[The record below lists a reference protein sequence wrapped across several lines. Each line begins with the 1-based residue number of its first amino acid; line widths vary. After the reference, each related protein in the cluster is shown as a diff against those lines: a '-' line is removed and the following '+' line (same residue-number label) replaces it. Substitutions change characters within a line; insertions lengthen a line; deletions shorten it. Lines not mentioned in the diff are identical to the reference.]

1 MTPADFHAALRDRF
15 GDAVRELHAA
25 TDPWIEIAAD
35 ALPAALTF
43 LRDEHGLRHLN
54 DLSAADLAPRPGEE
68 AKFVGEPRL
77 EVIYRLSDFPLTTS
91 LTLKVILPRGSND
104 DLPEVPTA
112 SGVFPIA
119 EWHEREAFDLLGVR
133 FTGHP
138 NLTRILTSD
147 DWIGHPLRK
156 DYEMPEE
163 YGGIRCR

>member
-1 MTPADFHAALRDRF
+1 MTPPALRAALRTRF
-15 GDAVRELHAA
+15 GEAVRELHEA
-25 TDPWIEIAAD
+25 TDPWVEIAAD
-35 ALPAALTF
+35 AVPAVLAF
-43 LRDEHGLRHLN
+43 LREAHGLRHLN
-54 DLSAADLAPRPGEE
+54 DLCVSDLSPRPGGEGR
-68 AKFVGEPRL
+68 FDGEPRL
-77 EVIYRLSDFPLTTS
+77 EVIYQLSDLPLTQS
-91 LTLKVILPRGSND
+91 HTLKVILPRGTD
-104 DLPEVPTA
+104 DDPPEVPTA

-133 FTGHP
+133 FAGHP